1 MNSSKKTSRLSYLT
15 SGIIRENPTLILM
28 IGLCPTLAT
37 TVTARDGLGMAL
49 AASFV
54 LIGSNIVISAI
65 RKLVPDSVRIPIFI
79 VIISTLVTII
89 DYLMQAYQPDLYR
102 VLGVFVPL
110 IVVNCIILGRAEA
123 FASHHGILDSFLDGL
138 GKAIGF
144 TLVLFVMGTL
154 RELVGAGT
162 FFGKPVLPPAYRAA
176 PMLFAIFPPG
186 AFFLIGLLKALVN
199 KLGWGKS

>member
-1 MNSSKKTSRLSYLT
+1 MMNSKSRIGYLT
-15 SGIIRENPTLILM
+15 SGIVKENPTLILM

-54 LIGSNIVISAI
+54 LICSNIVISLI
-65 RKLVPDSVRIPIFI
+65 RKIVPDSVRIPIFI
-79 VIISTLVTII
+79 IIISTFVTII
-89 DYLMQAYQPDLYR
+89 DYVMQAYQPDLYR

-123 FASHHGILDSFLDGL
+123 FAYHHGIIDSFLDGL
-138 GKAIGF
+138 GKSIGF
-144 TLVLFVMGTL
+144 ALVLLIMGAL
-154 RELVGAGT
+154 RELFGNGT
-162 FFGKPVLPPAYRAA
+162 FFGKPVMPIAYRSS

-199 KLGWGKS
+199 KLSWGKS

>member
-1 MNSSKKTSRLSYLT
+1 MNSKPSRISYLT
-15 SGIIRENPTLILM
+15 SGIIKENPTLILM

-54 LIGSNIVISAI
+54 LICSNIVISLI
-65 RKLVPDSVRIPIFI
+65 RKIVPDSVRIPIFI
-79 VIISTLVTII
+79 IIISTFVTII
-89 DYLMQAYQPDLYR
+89 DYVMQAYQPDLYR

-123 FASHHGILDSFLDGL
+123 FAYHHGIIDSFLDGL
-138 GKAIGF
+138 GKSIGF
-144 TLVLFVMGTL
+144 ALVLFIMGAL
-154 RELVGAGT
+154 RELFGNGT
-162 FFGKPVLPPAYRAA
+162 FFGKPVMPSAYRSA